1 MSKKENDYDILI
13 LPSIS
18 RVFNRFIDNNGSLK
32 YYFEFQ
38 NFYFNLIDVEDLI
51 NDIESLYQET
61 IPSFKKFKWIDS
73 EAEFC
78 SIFSN
83 NYYNKITLP
92 LKHLKQDQIK
102 KYLDRVSKINYIQ
115 SSSK

>member
-1 MSKKENDYDILI
+1 M
-13 LPSIS
+13 
-18 RVFNRFIDNNGSLK
+18 
-32 YYFEFQ
+32 
-38 NFYFNLIDVEDLI
+38 EDLI
-51 NDIESLYQET
+51 GDIEILYSET

-83 NYYNKITLP
+83 NYYNKIIHP
-92 LKHLKQDQIK
+92 LKNLKQDQIK

-115 SSSK
+115 SSPK